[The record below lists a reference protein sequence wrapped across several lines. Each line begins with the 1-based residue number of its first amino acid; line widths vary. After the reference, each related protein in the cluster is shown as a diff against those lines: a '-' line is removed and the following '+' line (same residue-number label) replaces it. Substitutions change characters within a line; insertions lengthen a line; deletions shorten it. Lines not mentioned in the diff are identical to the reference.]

1 MSDVPK
7 TSTTLLNE
15 LACDTQH
22 ARWGEFVARYHP
34 MMLSFMQERFPG
46 LDAEDIIQ
54 DTLIALIEI
63 FPVYHYSPE
72 EKGSFHNY
80 LTGILRNK
88 ALRQIQRENRRLANL
103 QDYAKEAK
111 ATAGNDVR
119 PDADS
124 AQKARFEIALR
135 QLLADDT
142 VHARTREVFRRVAVN
157 GEKPDAVASDFGITR
172 NAVDQMK
179 NRMMSRLREFVAALE
194 KVEARSNAQKGRLR
208 RLP

>member
-1 MSDVPK
+1 MADIPK

-22 ARWGEFVARYHP
+22 ARWGEFVTRYRP
-34 MMLSFMQERFPG
+34 MMLSFMQERFPS
-46 LDAEDIIQ
+46 LEAEEIIQ

-111 ATAGNDVR
+111 ATAGNDAR

-194 KVEARSNAQKGRLR
+194 KVEARSSAQKGRLR

>member
-1 MSDVPK
+1 MSDIPK

-22 ARWGEFVARYHP
+22 ARWGEFVARYRP